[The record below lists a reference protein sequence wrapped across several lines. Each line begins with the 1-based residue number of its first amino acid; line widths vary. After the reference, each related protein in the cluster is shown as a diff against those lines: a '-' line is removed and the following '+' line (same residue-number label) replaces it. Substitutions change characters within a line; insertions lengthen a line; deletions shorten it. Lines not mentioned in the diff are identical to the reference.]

1 MLILCTPSFKGS
13 YDVASLKWRVGE
25 WTMKAFPS
33 TRGQFDEMVSVGDY
47 ITSLS
52 AEEAKWTLFRVG
64 GLTNGE
70 SRPVEATFL
79 GSGQDNMWISRASV
93 AQWVMDE
100 AIQDKW
106 VGEMPYICN

>member
-1 MLILCTPSFKGS
+1 
-13 YDVASLKWRVGE
+13 
-25 WTMKAFPS
+25 MKAFPS
-33 TRGQFDEMVSVGDY
+33 TRGQFEEMVSVGDY

-64 GLTNGE
+64 GLTNEE

-93 AQWVMDE
+93 AQWVMNE